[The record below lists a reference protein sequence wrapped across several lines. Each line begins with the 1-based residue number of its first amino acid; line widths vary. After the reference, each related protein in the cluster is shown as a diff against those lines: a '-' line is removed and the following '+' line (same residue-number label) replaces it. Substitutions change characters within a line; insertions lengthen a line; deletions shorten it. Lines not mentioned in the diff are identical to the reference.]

1 MTVDRTLT
9 LIPPHIF
16 VKQLFAQLSSLKC
29 FISMANLLG
38 QNQSYILAKS
48 VQILVTTS
56 SLKAACFCFLLP
68 HLLREKD
75 NDSQVA
81 PVILYLLL
89 SMGDTT

>member
-9 LIPPHIF
+9 LILPHIF
-16 VKQLFAQLSSLKC
+16 VKQMLSSLKC

-81 PVILYLLL
+81 PVMLYLLL